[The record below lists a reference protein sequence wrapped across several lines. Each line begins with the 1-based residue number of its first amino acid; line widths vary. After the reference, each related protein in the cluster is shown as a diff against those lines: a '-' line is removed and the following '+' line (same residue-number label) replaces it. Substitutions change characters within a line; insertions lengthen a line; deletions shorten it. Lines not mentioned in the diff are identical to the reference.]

1 MKSPRLNAPGDQTTE
16 AASAPEAETTGL
28 PGLQTWRSVYALVLG
43 IFLLWVA
50 LLAGLTQLSS

>member
-1 MKSPRLNAPGDQTTE
+1 MKSERLNAPGDQTTE

-28 PGLQTWRSVYALVLG
+28 PALKTWRSVYAFVLG

-50 LLAGLTQLSS
+50 LLTGLTQLYS